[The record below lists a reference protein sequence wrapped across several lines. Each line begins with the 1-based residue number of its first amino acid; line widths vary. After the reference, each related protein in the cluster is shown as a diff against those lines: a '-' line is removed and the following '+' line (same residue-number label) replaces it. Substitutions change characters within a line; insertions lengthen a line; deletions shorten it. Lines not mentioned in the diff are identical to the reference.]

1 MTLGVVLNP
10 GLEWLRDVDALD
22 DASEVLAPSPDL
34 SPAERTA
41 VVRELFE
48 NGVDLLLVVGR
59 GAPVRPDWATS
70 GALFALVSDHLNLT
84 GDNPLVGTN
93 DDRWGPRFP
102 DLTDTWDPA
111 LRRELREALVGEG
124 VELREGVLAGVAD
137 PARTAAELSMLR
149 MMGADMAGEG
159 FVHDAIVARHAGR
172 RIVGLVV
179 LTSGTRLPGE
189 TARIETVVRAVASG
203 LATA

>member
-1 MTLGVVLNP
+1 MSLGVVLNP
-10 GLEWLRDVDALD
+10 GLEGLREGDALNG
-22 DASEVLAPSPDL
+22 ASDVLAPSPNL
-34 SPAERTA
+34 SSAERATA
-41 VVRELFE
+41 VRGLFE
-48 NGVDLLLVVGR
+48 SGVDLLLVVGR
-59 GAPVRPDWATS
+59 GVPVRPDWATS

-84 GDNPLVGTN
+84 GDNPLVGAN

-102 DLTDTWDPA
+102 DLTDAWDPA
-111 LRRELREALVGEG
+111 LRHELRETLVGEG
-124 VELREGVLAGVAD
+124 IELREGVLAGVAS

-179 LTSGTRLPGE
+179 LTSDTELPGE
-189 TARIETVVRAVASG
+189 AARVETAVRAVASE
-203 LATA
+203 LASA